1 MSRVASILRRP
12 TLFVALFAASV
23 CVGCASVEDP
33 KATRDESFTEA
44 TGYQRKNES
53 TTLPFSVSDRGR
65 DIEKDLGV
73 RTGK

>member
-1 MSRVASILRRP
+1 MSRVAFFPRRL
-12 TLFVALFAASV
+12 TIFVALFAASV
-23 CVGCASVEDP
+23 CGGCASVEDP

-73 RTGK
+73 RTAR